1 MSEPAVFRKTLEKT
15 EEWLEAVARRMGSAD
30 AERGY
35 RVLRTVL
42 HALRDRLPVDEA
54 AQLGAQMPMLVR
66 GIYYEGWKPADTP
79 EKWRDGQA
87 LMSRIARDM
96 PDLDPTQRERAA
108 QAVFAV
114 LDEFIGSGE
123 TEDVRQAMPQEVREL
138 WHQAA

>member
-1 MSEPAVFRKTLEKT
+1 MTEPAVFRKTLEKT
-15 EEWLEAVARRMGSAD
+15 GEWLEAVARRMGSAD

-35 RVLRTVL
+35 HALRSVL
-42 HALRDRLPVDEA
+42 HALRDRLPVEEA

-87 LMSRIARDM
+87 LMERIAADM

-123 TEDVRQAMPQEVREL
+123 TEDVRQAMPKEVREL

>member
-1 MSEPAVFRKTLEKT
+1 MTEPAVFRKTLEKT
-15 EEWLEAVARRMGSAD
+15 EQWLEAVARRMGSAD

-35 RVLRTVL
+35 RALRSVL

-79 EKWRDGQA
+79 EKWRDGQE
-87 LMSRIARDM
+87 LMDRIAADM
-96 PDLDPTQRERAA
+96 PDLDPTQRQRAA

-123 TEDVRQAMPQEVREL
+123 IEDVRQAMPEEVREL
-138 WHQAA
+138 WQQAA